1 MKKTLIA
8 TAVALSL
15 GFTMTAQ
22 AAGTDELK
30 APATLTTSADGGV
43 VTTGVA
49 SPASNKANKSYNS
62 KFNDSLNSNIT
73 SGFNDVNSHN
83 IVDIKEDGIVGYAQ
97 DLNQAVATSDL
108 EHMIGQPTGTPATP
122 LNAGATGG
130 NLLVDNSTTGTS
142 GLGAQSNLNLQGFE
156 NARANVINNG
166 SFNNH
171 GGVLS
176 AAQNV
181 GSLYEVGQSVVVQS
195 NGGI

>member
-22 AAGTDELK
+22 AAGKDELK
-30 APATLTTSADGGV
+30 APAKLTTSADGGV
-43 VTTGVA
+43 VTAGDA

-62 KFNDSLNSNIT
+62 KFSDSLNSNIT

-108 EHMIGQPTGTPATP
+108 EHMIGQPTGTPSTP
-122 LNAGATGG
+122 LNAGGTGG
-130 NLLVDNSTTGTS
+130 NLLVDNGTTGTA
-142 GLGAQSNLNLQGFE
+142 GLGAQSNLNLKGFE
-156 NARANVINNG
+156 NTRANVINNG